1 MKTLLNIFIAF
12 ILGCSPYTTLADT
25 PISYQSL
32 VRVYG
37 DNRNYCALVDDT
49 EVTVFKGRC
58 VTGEITYSIQGRHT
72 NAHLS
77 SNGEYFIA
85 FHPGVN
91 LIPLDSQ
98 SQTIMIQIWKSGE
111 KKVTI
116 TLGELLKSMDSLKRT
131 VSHFNWGHVK
141 TISDNEIEIE
151 TVERDIKVS
160 IPDGRIRFL

>member
-1 MKTLLNIFIAF
+1 MKTLLNIFITF
-12 ILGCSPYTTLADT
+12 ILIGSPFIALADT

-32 VRVYG
+32 VRVY
-37 DNRNYCALVDDT
+37 DESRKYCALVDDS

-58 VTGEITYSIQGRHT
+58 VTGDITYSIQGRHT

-91 LIPLDSQ
+91 LVPLDSQ

-111 KKVTI
+111 KKVAI

-131 VSHFNWGHVK
+131 VSHFNWGRVK
-141 TISDNEIEIE
+141 TVSDYEIEIE
-151 TVERDIKVS
+151 TAEGDI
-160 IPDGRIRFL
+160 